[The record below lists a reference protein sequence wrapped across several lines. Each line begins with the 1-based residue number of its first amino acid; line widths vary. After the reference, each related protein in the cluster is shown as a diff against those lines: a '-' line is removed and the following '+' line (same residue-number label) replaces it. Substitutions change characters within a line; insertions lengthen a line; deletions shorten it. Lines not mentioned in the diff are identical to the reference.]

1 VPSHSHQSL
10 LLWTIRKMSFDGF
23 LVLAS
28 EGSIPQ
34 GGAWNSL
41 PAPPE
46 MMHLRP
52 DACGFD
58 PMTGH
63 YAFGEAKT
71 SQDIDT
77 EHTRRQLRVFARLVH
92 KWDSTACRLYLAV
105 PRSAITALDRVLVE
119 SGLFETR
126 SVTRLH
132 IPDCFIQDTG
142 HEQL

>member
-10 LLWTIRKMSFDGF
+10 LLWTIRKMSYDGF

-28 EGSIPQ
+28 DGSIPQ

-58 PMTGH
+58 PNTGH

-77 EHTRRQLRVFARLVH
+77 EHTRRQLRVFAKLAH
-92 KWDSTACRLYLAV
+92 KCDSTPCRLYLAV
-105 PRSAITALDRVLVE
+105 PRSAVNALDRVLVD
-119 SGLFETR
+119 SGLLEVR
-126 SVTRLH
+126 NVIRLH
-132 IPDCFIQDTG
+132 IPDCFIEE
-142 HEQL
+142 HRP